1 MPSSGRWVVL
11 FAGDFA
17 AISALRAAALR
28 RLRSETRLR
37 AQCGRRVTFPA
48 MGKSPKDRRGTAQDE
63 RSALIFALPPVPHYG
78 GRVPE
83 GLCVISGAQNLS
95 GWSKFTPGHWAL
107 ALQKFRVYA
116 IPRLRLAMPIRW
128 RLVLGC
134 RARRSELFRKSTVGA
149 AHWAARFLWS
159 SGRPKGLPYPNQA
172 CSYEICRAGACP
184 RRRSSESNPL
194 TDGPAS
200 VRPLR

>member
-1 MPSSGRWVVL
+1 MSSSGRCVVL

-95 GWSKFTPGHWAL
+95 GCLRFLPGHWAL
-107 ALQKFRVYA
+107 AL
-116 IPRLRLAMPIRW
+116 
-128 RLVLGC
+128 
-134 RARRSELFRKSTVGA
+134 
-149 AHWAARFLWS
+149 
-159 SGRPKGLPYPNQA
+159 
-172 CSYEICRAGACP
+172 
-184 RRRSSESNPL
+184 
-194 TDGPAS
+194 
-200 VRPLR
+200 